1 MPQPQQ
7 EPTWQP
13 LSQLPLIAY
22 AIDGMTDSAEEQ
34 LTNLQEAETRPHVL
48 DDATVDRLIRVYTE
62 QKDDLWLYE
71 EQLARWRKQSPTPAQ
86 LAEIERLD
94 QRLARLRT
102 LLADLLARA
111 QQLRPHTIDAILAKS
126 DLELALDML
135 TGKIRPPTRSP
146 ARPED
151 AVGGDVG
158 DDHD

>member
-1 MPQPQQ
+1 MPQPQP

-71 EQLARWRKQSPTPAQ
+71 EQLARWRTQTPTAAQ
-86 LAEIERLD
+86 RAEIDRLD
-94 QRLARLRT
+94 RRLTRLRT
-102 LLADLLARA
+102 LIDDLLARG
-111 QQLRPHTIDAILAKS
+111 QQLRPYTIDAILAKS

-135 TGKIRPPTRSP
+135 SGKIRPPTRSP
-146 ARPED
+146 GRREEPSGEKE
-151 AVGGDVG
+151 G
-158 DDHD
+158 

>member
-71 EQLARWRKQSPTPAQ
+71 EQLARWRTQSPTAAQ
-86 LAEIERLD
+86 HAEIARLD
-94 QRLARLRT
+94 QRLSRLRT
-102 LLADLLARA
+102 LIDDLLTLA

-126 DLELALDML
+126 DLELGLDVL
-135 TGKIRPPTRSP
+135 TGKIRLPTASA
-146 ARPED
+146 ARPEESSGAD
-151 AVGGDVG
+151 EVV
-158 DDHD
+158 